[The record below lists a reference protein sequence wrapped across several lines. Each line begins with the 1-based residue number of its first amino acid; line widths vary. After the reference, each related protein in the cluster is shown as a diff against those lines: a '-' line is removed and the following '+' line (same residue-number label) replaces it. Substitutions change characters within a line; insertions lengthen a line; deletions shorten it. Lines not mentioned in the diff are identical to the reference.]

1 MDEGRNHMKS
11 FLLIGMGKFGSCMCK
26 SLVEHGCEVMIVDA
40 DEEKVSPLADIA
52 TSTRIADCR
61 KREVLESFDVTGFD
75 ACIVC
80 IGEDFQSSLEVT
92 DNLKELGARRVVS
105 MASSETQAKFL
116 LRNGADSII
125 FPERDTAQRIAVS
138 TADDRIFEYFAL
150 ASGSSLYEIAPPKR
164 WLGKTIVDVNVRARF
179 GVNIA
184 GVRRRNGSIDVP
196 GGDYVFDESER
207 LWVLGKDGDVER
219 LLRKAD

>member
-1 MDEGRNHMKS
+1 MKS

-26 SLVEHGCEVMIVDA
+26 SLVEHDCEVMIVDA
-40 DEEKVSPLADIA
+40 DEEKVAPLSDIA

-61 KREVLESFDVTGFD
+61 KREVLESFDVAGFD
-75 ACIVC
+75 ACFVC

-92 DNLKELGARRVVS
+92 DHLKELGAKRVVS
-105 MASSETQAKFL
+105 MASSEIQAKFL
-116 LRNGADSII
+116 LRNGADSIV

-138 TADDRIFEYFAL
+138 TADDRIFEYFGL

-164 WLGKTIVDVNVRARF
+164 WLGKTIVEVNVRVRF

-184 GVRRRNGSIDVP
+184 AVCRKNGSIDVP
-196 GGDYVFDESER
+196 SGEYVFREDER
-207 LWVLGKDGDVER
+207 LWVLGKDADVER
-219 LLRKAD
+219 LLKRAE